1 MNQYTDAP
9 SDSFETLLL
18 KAHPE
23 TALIH
28 ELGSR
33 LKTLPLPITDWD
45 DLVRKLQ
52 DEPTPELLRVP
63 APDRPCLPGELFPIR
78 DEADLAVKLTA
89 TIRTFLRQARLGAGS
104 PSRLTLPLHRRMA
117 TLADEAATGSSRRSG
132 VFDHG
137 MFLGAERADSST
149 EEASAWLVTLVLS
162 DCATEEPL
170 PWSWITDF
178 SVTYLFD
185 AYARFTAVIYEPYTM
200 YAVLVMREGYVNRR
214 FELNI
219 GMAGTT
225 QKICL
230 HRA

>member
-9 SDSFETLLL
+9 SDSFEMLLL

-33 LKTLPLPITDWD
+33 LRDLPLPITDWD

-52 DEPTPELLRVP
+52 NEPVPELLRVP
-63 APDRPCLPGELFPIR
+63 APDTPCLPDELFPIR

-89 TIRTFLRQARLGAGS
+89 TIRTFLRQARPGAGS
-104 PSRLTLPLHRRMA
+104 PSRLTLPLHKRMA
-117 TLADEAATGSSRRSG
+117 ALADEAATGSSRRSG
-132 VFDHG
+132 VFDRG
-137 MFLGAERADSST
+137 VFLGSERAAAST
-149 EEASAWLVTLVLS
+149 ERAPSWLVTLVLS

-185 AYARFTAVIYEPYTM
+185 AYARFTAVIYEPYTL

-214 FELNI
+214 FVLDI
-219 GMAGTT
+219 SMAGTT
-225 QKICL
+225 QYICL
-230 HRA
+230 NRA